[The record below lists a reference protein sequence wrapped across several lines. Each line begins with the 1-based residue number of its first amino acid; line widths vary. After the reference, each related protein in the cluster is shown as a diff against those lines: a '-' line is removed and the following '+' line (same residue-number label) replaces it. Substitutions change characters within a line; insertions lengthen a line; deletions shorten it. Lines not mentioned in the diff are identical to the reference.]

1 MTNAAF
7 VRGADLWGSG
17 LDRTAALGRA
27 AEDAVRHADQAGV
40 ADLATG
46 SPMVLA
52 VLAIGL
58 ALWLVGDR
66 LFRPASSLIGA
77 ALGALLGLG
86 VAGMA
91 QSETLLGM
99 PTPYAAIGIGSLLGL
114 AIGAA
119 MYRLAVGGAAGLTL
133 AGVAAGI
140 AAAISLHTPP
150 TAPGAGTP
158 PRPETIAEAARSAQ
172 TTIEHARFGDALTLD
187 TLHAAADSATSLAQA
202 EWQALPEPTRNLVL
216 AAAILGGVIGFAAGL
231 IRPRTAGPAIAALAG
246 AALWL
251 GATTVLLARAGQPL
265 PAMPSQQPG
274 AWLTAWLLVA
284 LVGFGVQRR
293 VIRPAALVAKDE

>member
-7 VRGADLWGSG
+7 VTGADLWGSG

-27 AEDAVRHADQAGV
+27 AQDAVRHAEQAGV

-133 AGVAAGI
+133 AGVDAGI
-140 AAAISLHTPP
+140 AAAVSLHTPA
-150 TAPGAGTP
+150 TPGAGVP
-158 PRPETIAEAARSAQ
+158 ERPETIAEAALSAQ

-187 TLHAAADSATSLAQA
+187 TLHAAADSASSLARA